1 MGIRVAGFV
10 VGVVS
15 FGAACNNNSTH
26 EQPDARSPDAPPPR
40 PDAAADAPYAAEPQL
55 PAGTPVAIALT
66 SIGGLAYTGPLAFGA
81 QHFDVILDTGS
92 TTLGVASTT
101 CTNCGVTPLY
111 APGNGA
117 VDQHQTASAQYAD
130 GSGWTG
136 EIYQDSPALGDGP
149 AVAVKLGAITSSNNF
164 FRDFTG
170 DGTAEYQGILGL
182 GPDGALLTGTTSYLT
197 AAFAAGTTAE
207 IAFQLCPDGG
217 TMWLG
222 GYDASKQA
230 GPQAVTPLTGGLP
243 FYGVEVADLGVAGV
257 SLHQST
263 TAFGPTIVDT
273 GTSIAFIPSAPLGA
287 LTSAIEATPG
297 FTTAFGSQSLA
308 DNGCVTTS
316 MTGAQLDAMLPPI
329 EVAFPGITSGTSPP
343 VDLPATR
350 SYLMDMGGGEWC
362 FTFADSSELTGGS
375 FSISLFGDSVLHA
388 YVTTFD
394 IADQRM
400 GFAPQTGCDEPAI
413 AAPQQHVV
421 HAPGTPWWQHDP
433 RVHYPSPAQIQ
444 RLVGALRHD

>member
-1 MGIRVAGFV
+1 MRIRVAGAL

-15 FGAACNNNSTH
+15 FGAACNNTSH
-26 EQPDARSPDAPPPR
+26 EQPDAARSADAPPPR
-40 PDAAADAPYAAEPQL
+40 PDAAPDAPYAAEPQL
-55 PAGTPVAIALT
+55 PAGTPIAIPLT
-66 SIGGLAYTGPLAFGA
+66 SLGGLAYTGPLAFGT

-92 TTLGVASTT
+92 TTLGVAAKGCTT
-101 CTNCGVTPLY
+101 CGVTPLY
-111 APGNGA
+111 TPGTGA

-136 EIYQDSPALGDGP
+136 EIYQDTPALGDGP
-149 AVAVKLGAITSSNNF
+149 AVAVKLGAITSSSNF
-164 FRDFTG
+164 FRSL
-170 DGTAEYQGILGL
+170 DGTSAIGYQGILGL
-182 GPDGALLTGTTSYLT
+182 GPDGALLSGTTSYLT
-197 AAFAAGTTAE
+197 AAFGAGTTGE

-230 GPQAVTPLTGGLP
+230 GPQAVTPMMGGLP
-243 FYGVEVADLGVAGV
+243 FYGVEVADVGVAGV
-257 SLHQST
+257 SLHQSS

-273 GTSIAFIPSAPLGA
+273 GTSIAFIPSAPLAA

-297 FTTAFGSQSLA
+297 FQTAFGSQSLA
-308 DNGCVTTS
+308 NNGCVTTS

-329 EVAFPGITSGTSPP
+329 EVAFPGLATGSSPP

-350 SYLMDMGGGEWC
+350 SYLMDSGDGEWC
-362 FTFADSSELTGGS
+362 FTFADSSQLTGGS

-400 GFAPQTGCDEPAI
+400 GFAPQTGCAEPAI
-413 AAPQQHVV
+413 AAPTQHVAHV
-421 HAPGTPWWQHDP
+421 PGTPWWQHDP
-433 RVHYPSPAQIQ
+433 RVHYPSPAQMQ